1 MTVSAPPLS
10 TPTCR
15 RSLRRSLDH
24 QKSILD
30 RTNFHWHLLGLLRG
44 LGPVIFADFGV
55 DLA

>member
-15 RSLRRSLDH
+15 CSLRRSLDH

-44 LGPVIFADFGV
+44 VGPVIFADFGV